1 MNITKI
7 IGQKLGIVKK
17 DAVTH
22 KLKWKIPEQ
31 RISCPVENPNDIV
44 LVMEKKLKAKFLGG
58 GHFSDVVHVKE
69 YGQEI
74 FSYIFVRTDLRNEE
88 ETVVADG
95 YMIQED
101 GVKLGFDV
109 SSANTMDENLSAMG
123 YSSVFER
130 RYNVWRFGYY
140 NSIVSIFEIEQFG
153 SFVEISLPAT
163 NFEKS
168 RENDSKI
175 ADKLLEH
182 LTIREEDVLA
192 TDVTTLQL
200 LSTMQESKKK

>member
-7 IGQKLGIVKK
+7 IGQKIGLIKK
-17 DAVTH
+17 DPTIH

-31 RISCPVENPNDIV
+31 RICAPIENPMDIV
-44 LVMEKKLKAKFLGG
+44 SIMEKKIKAKFLGG
-58 GHFSDVVHVKE
+58 GQYSDIVHVKE

-74 FSYIFVRTDLRNEE
+74 FSYIFLRTDSRNEE

-101 GVKLGFDV
+101 DIKLGFDV
-109 SSANTMDENLSAMG
+109 SSASTIDTNLAAMG
-123 YSSVFER
+123 YSAVFER
-130 RYNVWRFGYY
+130 SYKIWKFGYY
-140 NSIVSIFEIEQFG
+140 NSIVNIYDIDKFG
-153 SFVEISLPAT
+153 SFVEINLPAT
-163 NFEKS
+163 NFEKA

-175 ADKLLEH
+175 LEKLLGI
-182 LTIREEDVLA
+182 LNIKEDVILA

-200 LSTMQESKKK
+200 LSEMQEKK